1 MFELTFLFIFSV
13 GLSVIP
19 SITFLTFKPYIYIFL
34 PCLFTIKSEFM
45 ADTSD
50 FRNGL
55 IIKFKN
61 DLYTIVEFQHVKPGK
76 GGAFIRSLLKNLKT
90 GKVLDN
96 TFRSGESVEVVR
108 VERRKYQY
116 LYREGEFLV
125 CMDNDTYEQIN
136 VPAALFGDGLE
147 YLKESE
153 EVEILFNGSEII
165 NVEQPVFAYL
175 KVIETEPGFKGNTAT
190 GALKP
195 AKLETG
201 STVNVPLFINVDDV
215 LKVDTRTGE
224 YVERVK
230 S

>member
-1 MFELTFLFIFSV
+1 
-13 GLSVIP
+13 
-19 SITFLTFKPYIYIFL
+19 
-34 PCLFTIKSEFM
+34 M

-61 DLYTIVEFQHVKPGK
+61 DLYSIVEFQHVKPGK
-76 GGAFIRSLLKNLKT
+76 GGAFVRSTLKNLKT

-96 TFRSGESVEVVR
+96 TFRSGEGIEIVR

-116 LYREGEFLV
+116 LYREGNFLV

-136 VPAALFGDGLE
+136 IPIELFGDSVN

-153 EVEILFNGSEII
+153 EVDILFNGEEII
-165 NVEQPVFAYL
+165 NVEIPIFVNL
-175 KVIETEPGFKGNTAT
+175 KVIETEPGFRGDTAT
-190 GALKP
+190 GANKP

-201 STVNVPLFINVDDV
+201 ATVNVPLFINEGDF
-215 LKVDTRTGE
+215 LRIDTRVGG

>member
-1 MFELTFLFIFSV
+1 
-13 GLSVIP
+13 
-19 SITFLTFKPYIYIFL
+19 
-34 PCLFTIKSEFM
+34 M

-61 DLYTIVEFQHVKPGK
+61 DLYSIVEFQHVKPGK
-76 GGAFIRSLLKNLKT
+76 GGAFVRSTLKNLRN

-96 TFRSGESVEVVR
+96 TFRAGEGIEIVR

-116 LYREGEFLV
+116 LYREGDFLV
-125 CMDNDTYEQIN
+125 CMDTTTYEQIN
-136 VPAALFGDGLE
+136 VPTDYFGNGVD

-153 EVEILFNGSEII
+153 EVDILFNGEEII
-165 NVEQPVFAYL
+165 TVEIPIFVNL
-175 KVIETEPGFKGNTAT
+175 KVVETEPGFRGDTAT
-190 GALKP
+190 GAVKP

-201 STVNVPLFINVDDV
+201 ATINVPLFINVNDI
-215 LKVDTRTGE
+215 LRVDTRTGE

-230 S
+230 A

>member
-1 MFELTFLFIFSV
+1 
-13 GLSVIP
+13 
-19 SITFLTFKPYIYIFL
+19 
-34 PCLFTIKSEFM
+34 M

-50 FRNGL
+50 FRTGL

-76 GGAFIRSLLKNLKT
+76 GGAFVRSTLKNLKT

-96 TFRSGESVEVVR
+96 TFRAGEGIEIVR

-116 LYREGEFLV
+116 LYREGNFLV
-125 CMDNDTYEQIN
+125 CMDNDNFEQIN
-136 VPAALFGDGLE
+136 IPNEFFGDGVD

-153 EVEILFNGSEII
+153 EVDILFNGEEII
-165 NVEQPVFAYL
+165 NVEIPIFVNL
-175 KVIETEPGFKGNTAT
+175 KVVETEPGFKGDTAT
-190 GALKP
+190 GATKP

-201 STVNVPLFINVDDV
+201 ATVNVPLFINEGDL
-215 LKVDTRTGE
+215 LKIDTRVGG

>member
-1 MFELTFLFIFSV
+1 
-13 GLSVIP
+13 
-19 SITFLTFKPYIYIFL
+19 
-34 PCLFTIKSEFM
+34 M

-50 FRNGL
+50 FRTGL

-76 GGAFIRSLLKNLKT
+76 GGAFVRSTLKNLRN

-96 TFRSGESVEVVR
+96 TFRAGEGIDIVR

-116 LYREGEFLV
+116 LYREGDFLI
-125 CMDNDTYEQIN
+125 CMDNDTFEQIN
-136 VPAALFGDGLE
+136 VRKELFGSGVD
-147 YLKESE
+147 YLKEAV
-153 EVEILFNGSEII
+153 EVEILFNGTEII
-165 NVEQPVFAYL
+165 NVEIPIFVNL
-175 KVIETEPGFKGNTAT
+175 KISETEPGFRGDTAT
-190 GALKP
+190 GGTKP

-201 STVNVPLFINVDDV
+201 ATINVPLFINVGDV
-215 LKVDTRTGE
+215 LKVDTRTGD

>member
-1 MFELTFLFIFSV
+1 
-13 GLSVIP
+13 
-19 SITFLTFKPYIYIFL
+19 
-34 PCLFTIKSEFM
+34 M

-61 DLYTIVEFQHVKPGK
+61 DLYSIVEFQHVKPGK
-76 GGAFIRSLLKNLKT
+76 GGAFVRSTLKNLKT

-96 TFRSGESVEVVR
+96 TFRAGEGVEVVR

-116 LYREGEFLV
+116 LYREANFLV

-136 VPAALFGDGLE
+136 IPIELFGDGVN

-153 EVEILFNGSEII
+153 EVDILFNGEEII
-165 NVEQPVFAYL
+165 NVEIPIFVNL
-175 KVIETEPGFKGNTAT
+175 KVVETEPGFKGDTAT
-190 GALKP
+190 GATKP

-201 STVNVPLFINVDDV
+201 ATVNVPLFINEGDI
-215 LKVDTRTGE
+215 LKIDTRVGV

>member
-1 MFELTFLFIFSV
+1 
-13 GLSVIP
+13 
-19 SITFLTFKPYIYIFL
+19 
-34 PCLFTIKSEFM
+34 M

-61 DLYTIVEFQHVKPGK
+61 DLYSIVEFQHVKPGK
-76 GGAFIRSLLKNLKT
+76 GGAFVRSTLKNLRN

-96 TFRSGESVEVVR
+96 TFRAGESVDVVR

-116 LYREGEFLV
+116 LYRDGESLV
-125 CMDNDTYEQIN
+125 CMDQETFEQIN
-136 VPAALFGDGLE
+136 IQLEHFGDGVNF
-147 YLKESE
+147 LKEST
-153 EVEILFNGSEII
+153 EVDILFNGDEII
-165 NVEQPVFAYL
+165 SVEIPIFVEL
-175 KVIETEPGFKGNTAT
+175 EVVETEPGFRGDTAT
-190 GALKP
+190 GATKP

-201 STVNVPLFINVDDV
+201 ASINVPLFINVGDK
-215 LKVDTRTGE
+215 LKVDTRIGS

>member
-1 MFELTFLFIFSV
+1 
-13 GLSVIP
+13 
-19 SITFLTFKPYIYIFL
+19 
-34 PCLFTIKSEFM
+34 M

-76 GGAFIRSLLKNLKT
+76 GGAFVRSLLKNLKT

-96 TFRSGESVEVVR
+96 TFRSGESVDIVR

-116 LYREGEFLV
+116 LFREGDFLV

-136 VPAALFGDGLE
+136 VPAEFFGDGLE
-147 YLKESE
+147 FLKESE
-153 EVEILFNGSEII
+153 EVEIQFNGSEII
-165 NVEQPVFAYL
+165 SVELPVFAYL

-201 STVNVPLFINVDDV
+201 SIVNVPLFINVDDV
-215 LKVDTRTGE
+215 LKVDTRIGE

>member
-1 MFELTFLFIFSV
+1 
-13 GLSVIP
+13 
-19 SITFLTFKPYIYIFL
+19 
-34 PCLFTIKSEFM
+34 M

-50 FRNGL
+50 FRTGL

-61 DLYTIVEFQHVKPGK
+61 DLYTVVEFQHVKPGK
-76 GGAFIRSLLKNLKT
+76 GGAFVRSTLKNLKT

-96 TFRSGESVEVVR
+96 TFRAGEGIEIVR

-116 LYREGEFLV
+116 LYREGNFLV

-136 VPAALFGDGLE
+136 IPIEFFGDGVD

-153 EVEILFNGSEII
+153 EVDILFNGEEII
-165 NVEQPVFAYL
+165 NVEIPIFVNL
-175 KVIETEPGFKGNTAT
+175 KVVETEPGFKGDTAT
-190 GALKP
+190 GATKS

-201 STVNVPLFINVDDV
+201 ATVNVPLFINESDV
-215 LKVDTRTGE
+215 LKIDTRVGG